1 MNMKVSKKR
10 LKEIEDV
17 YKSMGLTSEQ
27 LEHFN
32 TLNILTKQTRREH
45 PIVFIEAGTTSDSD
59 GELSDA
65 GLE

>member
-1 MNMKVSKKR
+1 MF
-10 LKEIEDV
+10 I
-17 YKSMGLTSEQ
+17 KSMGLTSEQ

-32 TLNILTKQTRREH
+32 ALNILTKQTRREH

>member
-27 LEHFN
+27 LECFN
-32 TLNILTKQTRREH
+32 ALAALAKHTKQER
-45 PIVFIEAGTTSDSD
+45 PFAFIESGTTSDSS
-59 GELSDA
+59 GEFNNA